1 MKKSFEDSRRKPV
14 KPSKVITMAEYIN
27 TVIVRVILAKK
38 EERVF
43 ESIQHA

>member
-14 KPSKVITMAEYIN
+14 KPSRVITMAEFVN
-27 TVIVRVILAKK
+27 SAIVRVILTKK

-43 ESIQHA
+43 QNA